1 MSQPSPKTYAIAK
14 ATLVPVARLTGVLVA
29 QLTMVPAAHVTR
41 GQAVR
46 DTLVPAAQPTRGQ
59 AVRDTLVP
67 AAQPTRGPVVHF
79 TEGQEGQLT
88 MARVGPL
95 TMDLAVPVTPA
106 PEVRVI
112 QVQGVLGFL
121 VQACADSDRDRT
133 NERLHGRQRVRGKPS
148 RLTNP
153 TALFQYQHLLLII
166 N

>member
-29 QLTMVPAAHVTR
+29 QLTMVPAAHV
-41 GQAVR
+41 
-46 DTLVPAAQPTRGQ
+46 TRGQ